1 MLLLEIMLGM
11 IEILGR
17 RASQEFRKPI
27 SHDGQPLFLR
37 LGASEP
43 RELSPLDTVLPD
55 PNRLS
60 RNAEPS
66 HSDQARRVAEKRTKS
81 NEFRIG
87 HPRSVVQAMAVLECD
102 RPTIPFMKSRRRIA
116 FPKAGTS
123 LIRTRLQQGFAEGG
137 MGSDRH
143 FAWLLRTECL
153 LWVKSGHR
161 GWLMECPLYPQKRTL
176 ELSRVMSALCTL
188 SELSIIENIA
198 GHTARPLLRFAAVQ
212 FFKRVQHPTG
222 LAPKGRFIATEAIE
236 RKIG

>member
-27 SHDGQPLFLR
+27 SLDGQPLFFR
-37 LGASEP
+37 LGASGP

-81 NEFRIG
+81 NGFACAHCKLVNHLTEDLVLRIQKSNEVRIG

-161 GWLMECPLYPQKRTL
+161 GWLMECPLYPHQRT
-176 ELSRVMSALCTL
+176 
-188 SELSIIENIA
+188 
-198 GHTARPLLRFAAVQ
+198 
-212 FFKRVQHPTG
+212 
-222 LAPKGRFIATEAIE
+222 
-236 RKIG
+236 